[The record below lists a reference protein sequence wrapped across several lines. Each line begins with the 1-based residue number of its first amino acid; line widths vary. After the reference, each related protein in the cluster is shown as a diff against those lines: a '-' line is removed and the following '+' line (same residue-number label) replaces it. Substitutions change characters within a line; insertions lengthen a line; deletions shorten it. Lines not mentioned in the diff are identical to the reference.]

1 MQSVVPELEKH
12 GASVVAITPQRAE
25 KSLRMIERH
34 NLGFGMLS
42 DPGNAYAARLG
53 LRFQVPDD
61 LKEVYLSIGI
71 DLEESSGLPDWTL
84 PVPARIVVDRAGI
97 VRATGID
104 VDYTRRPEPEETV
117 ADVAALGREPRCR

>member
-1 MQSVVPELEKH
+1 MQAVVPDLEKH
-12 GASVVAITPQRAE
+12 GASLVALTPQNAE

-34 NLGFGMLS
+34 KLGFEMLS

-53 LRFQVPDD
+53 LRFQVPDA

-71 DLEESSGLPDWTL
+71 DLEESSGSPDWTL

-97 VRATGID
+97 VRATDID
-104 VDYTRRPEPEETV
+104 LDYTRRPEPGKTL
-117 ADVAALGREPRCR
+117 ADVAALG